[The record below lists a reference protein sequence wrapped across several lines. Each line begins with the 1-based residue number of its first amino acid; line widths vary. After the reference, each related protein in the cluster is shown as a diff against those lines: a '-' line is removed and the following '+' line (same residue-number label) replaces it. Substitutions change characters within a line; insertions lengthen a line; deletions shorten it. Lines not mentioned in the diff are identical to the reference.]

1 MGETGG
7 RGYRRQGKGNPY
19 SLVDIRDLFP
29 ASGPVVIAGPCS
41 AESQAVLLESAVAL
55 KAAGVEVLRCGL
67 WKPRTRPGDY
77 EGPGYEGLQW
87 LMRVK
92 RETGMRVCT
101 EVATP
106 EHVKAC
112 ADAGVDLVWIGA
124 RTVGSP
130 FQLQLLADALG
141 ASGLPV
147 LLKNPL
153 NPDAGLWE
161 GAIERLKGAGVK
173 DIGLVHRGFNTTD
186 AAPYRNAPL
195 WQLAARMKAAYPELP
210 FFSDPSH
217 MAGDRR
223 YVGELAQ
230 RALDLGLADGL
241 MIEVHPEPEKA
252 LSDAAQQ
259 LSPRQ
264 FKALMEGLVRRCPS
278 SADEAFQARLEALR
292 TEIDRLDGK
301 LLAILEERQEVS
313 REIGRYKKEQGVEI
327 VQPRRWEQL
336 LESRLAL
343 AREAG
348 LDQAAIKSIM
358 EEVHRMSIQ
367 VQK

>member
-1 MGETGG
+1 M
-7 RGYRRQGKGNPY
+7 
-19 SLVDIRDLFP
+19 DIRDLFP

-41 AESQAVLLESAVAL
+41 AESQAVLLESAAAL
-55 KAAGVEVLRCGL
+55 KAAGVGVLRCGL

-77 EGPGYEGLQW
+77 EGPGYEGLRW
-87 LMRVK
+87 MVRAK
-92 RETGMRVCT
+92 RESGIRLCT

-106 EHVKAC
+106 EHVRAC
-112 ADAGVDLVWIGA
+112 ADSGVDLVWIGA

-130 FQLQLLADALG
+130 FQLQELAPELAKAG
-141 ASGLPV
+141 IPV
-147 LLKNPL
+147 LVKNPL
-153 NPDAGLWE
+153 NPDTGLWA
-161 GAIERLKGAGVK
+161 GAVERLKAAGVK
-173 DIGLVHRGFNTTD
+173 AVGLVHRGFSTTD

-195 WQLAARMKAAYPELP
+195 WQLAAQMKALYPGLP

-217 MAGDRR
+217 MAGNRS

-241 MIEVHPEPEKA
+241 MIEVHPEPSKA
-252 LSDAAQQ
+252 LSDASQQ
-259 LSPRQ
+259 LTPEQ
-264 FKALMEGLVRRCPS
+264 FNSLLEGLVRRRPS